1 MEVKLIQT
9 TPNPVES
16 IARYASICY
25 DSDPKNPQKLVDRL
39 YENGHHSVFEHITFT
54 FRIDG
59 VSRAL
64 SHQLVRH
71 RMASYTQRSQRY
83 CAEDE
88 QDNYVTP
95 PSIATDED
103 ALPVYRKALKACQDA
118 YDELVNLH
126 NIPREDARYILP
138 NARTTSLYMTMNL
151 RELMHFCNERMCS
164 RAQWEIRMLTT
175 LMTEQVDPALRKYLV
190 PKCESGW
197 RVCKNP
203 CGRRMVK
210 LYTQNTQDAVGQKA

>member
-1 MEVKLIQT
+1 MMYVKLIHA
-9 TPNPVES
+9 TPEPIEK
-16 IARYASICY
+16 IARYAAICY

-88 QDNYVTP
+88 QDSNVIP
-95 PSIATDED
+95 PSIAADED
-103 ALPVYRKALKACQDA
+103 ALPVYRKALKVCQDA

-126 NIPREDARYILP
+126 NIPREDARYVLN
-138 NARTTSLYMTMNL
+138 NARTTSLYMTLNL

-164 RAQWEIRMLTT
+164 RAQWEIRELA
-175 LMTEQVDPALRKYLV
+175 TEMAAQVDPELRKYLV

-197 RVCKNP
+197 RVCKSP
-203 CGRRMVK
+203 CGKRK
-210 LYTQNTQDAVGQKA
+210 K